1 MTTTYRAAY
10 WTPAGWTGDVRLTTE
25 AEAGFV
31 DDTLMCLAL
40 AEIEA
45 TGPERHDGD
54 DIIIGEYAE

>member
-10 WTPAGWTGDVRLTTE
+10 WTPADWTGDVRLTTE
-25 AEAGFV
+25 AEAGFG

-45 TGPERHDGD
+45 TGLERHDGD
-54 DIIIGEYAE
+54 NIIIGEYSE